1 MCYSIGV
8 DIGGTKIAIAIVAE
22 TGEIKDQVILNTN
35 TKITSHEMI
44 DQINLEIDQ
53 LLQKNEFSVDF
64 IQGIGIGSPGPI
76 DVHKGE
82 ITNPPNL
89 PWKHVPIV
97 ELVKNHFHLPVKLEN
112 DANAATLAEQ
122 WIGAGV
128 NYHNFAYLT
137 VSTGI
142 GAGIISEGHLLTG
155 MSGNAGE
162 IGHTVIDPAFG
173 RCRCGQ
179 MGCLEV
185 IASGTAIARNGSKIM
200 GESLTTK
207 NVFELYHNGQSEI
220 VELIDQVME
229 RLGAGC
235 VSLIN
240 TLDIEAIIIGGGV
253 SRIGNLLF
261 DTLQK
266 YINQHAFNP
275 KGKQTKIIPAKLKQN
290 PGVIGAAA
298 MCFKDE

>member
-1 MCYSIGV
+1 MRYSLGV

-35 TKITSHEMI
+35 TKITSQEMI
-44 DQINLEIDQ
+44 KQINLEIGQ
-53 LLQKNEFSVDF
+53 LIQQNDISIELL
-64 IQGIGIGSPGPI
+64 QGIGIGSPGPI

-89 PWKHVPIV
+89 PWNNVPIV
-97 ELVKNHFHLPVKLEN
+97 ELVKDHFHLPVKLEN
-112 DANAATLAEQ
+112 DANAATLADK

-142 GAGIISEGHLLTG
+142 GAGVISEGHLLTG
-155 MSGNAGE
+155 MSGSAGE

-179 MGCLEV
+179 EGCIEV

-207 NVFELYHNGQSEI
+207 NVFELYHNGQPEI
-220 VELIDQVME
+220 VEFIDQVME

-253 SRIGNLLF
+253 SQIGDLLF
-261 DTLQK
+261 DTIQN
-266 YINQHAFNP
+266 YIEEHAFNP
-275 KGKQTKIIPAKLKQN
+275 KGRETKIIPAKLNQS

-298 MCFKDE
+298 MCF